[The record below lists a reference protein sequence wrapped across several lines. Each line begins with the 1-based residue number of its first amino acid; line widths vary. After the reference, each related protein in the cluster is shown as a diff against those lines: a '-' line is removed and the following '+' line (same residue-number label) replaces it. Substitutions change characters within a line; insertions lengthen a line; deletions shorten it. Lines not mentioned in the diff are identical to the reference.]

1 MHVELCPG
9 YNNGLGGGPAR
20 KSTKDS
26 HAVAPPFPCLWK
38 GHRESALSCMREEL
52 KKLWGSRRREL
63 SREKTEPEYITQ
75 GIRHKE
81 EAPWPNNTEVE
92 P

>member
-1 MHVELCPG
+1 M
-9 YNNGLGGGPAR
+9 
-20 KSTKDS
+20 K
-26 HAVAPPFPCLWK
+26 
-38 GHRESALSCMREEL
+38 EEL

-81 EAPWPNNTEVE
+81 EEAPWPNNTEVE